1 MWVHKEFIV
10 FLIIE
15 NIFRLYNAIYIIKL
29 DTVNHVR
36 KTLIASVY
44 KNIVIYIVMIKENA
58 HLTGSLRYK
67 DIN

>member
-29 DTVNHVR
+29 GTSNHVR
-36 KTLIASVY
+36 KILIVSVY
-44 KNIVIYIVMIKENA
+44 KNIVIYIVMVKENA
-58 HLTGSLRYK
+58 HLTGSPRYK

>member
-1 MWVHKEFIV
+1 MHKEFIV

-29 DTVNHVR
+29 GTINHVH
-36 KTLIASVY
+36 KILIVSVY
-44 KNIVIYIVMIKENA
+44 KNVIYIVMIKENA
-58 HLTGSLRYK
+58 HLTGSPRYK